1 MVHGLSQNFLSQFVS
16 HLRSCQLNIGGWACS
31 VAGITSDANVLT
43 NELRLFGQRY
53 YYRFREP
60 MPCEQLVS
68 VLCDLKQAYTQ
79 YGGKRPFGVSILY
92 MGWDKHFGYQLYQS
106 DPSGN
111 YGGWKA
117 TCIGNN
123 WAAAVSMLKQEYK
136 EGETTLP
143 DALDLSIKVLSKT
156 LDMTKLTPEKIELS
170 TLTRE
175 DGKTKI
181 TILPANEVTELI
193 KKFEKAEAE
202 AEAAK

>member
-1 MVHGLSQNFLSQFVS
+1 M
-16 HLRSCQLNIGGWACS
+16 ACS

-53 YYRFREP
+53 YFRYCEP

-92 MGWDKHFGYQLYQS
+92 MGWDAHHGYQLYHS

-111 YGGWKA
+111 YSGWKA

-123 WAAAVSMLKQEYK
+123 SSAAVSILKQEYK
-136 EGETTLP
+136 EGEMTI
-143 DALDLSIKVLSKT
+143 DASLDLSMKVLSKT
-156 LDMTKLTPEKIELS
+156 LDMTKLTSDKIEIA
-170 TLTRE
+170 TLRRV

-181 TILPANEVTELI
+181 HILTTEEMDALI
-193 KKFEKAEAE
+193 QKFEAAEKQAEEAKKAESSSS
-202 AEAAK
+202 K